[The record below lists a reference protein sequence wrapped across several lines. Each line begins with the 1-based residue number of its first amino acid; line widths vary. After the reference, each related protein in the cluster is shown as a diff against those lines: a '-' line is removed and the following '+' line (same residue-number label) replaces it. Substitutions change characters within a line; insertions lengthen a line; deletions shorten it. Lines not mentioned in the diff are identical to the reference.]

1 MSDPE
6 ELARTLRATARTA
19 ATGALRA
26 GLEEI
31 ETRHGQ
37 HVADEVAG
45 LLDVDGVFA
54 GLRDTENR
62 RRTNDDDVPWEF
74 KTEPSI

>member
-19 ATGALRA
+19 ATGALRE

-37 HVADEVAG
+37 HIADEVAG

-62 RRTNDDDVPWEF
+62 RRGSNDDVPWEF
-74 KTEPSI
+74 KTEPST

>member
-19 ATGALRA
+19 ATSALRE

-62 RRTNDDDVPWEF
+62 RRGDDDVPWEF
-74 KTEPSI
+74 KTEPST